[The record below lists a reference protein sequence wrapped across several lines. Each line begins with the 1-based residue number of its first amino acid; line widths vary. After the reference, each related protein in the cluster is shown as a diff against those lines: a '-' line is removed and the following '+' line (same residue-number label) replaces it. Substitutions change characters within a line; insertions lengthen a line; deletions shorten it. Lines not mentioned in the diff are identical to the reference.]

1 MAKLSAHGT
10 ELYRYL
16 SPKTGALISV
26 RSDGVILRKRI
37 FGTWRRYSHKNP
49 SLTLEEWKELKREH
63 YEALPAWCRGV
74 RGFPSQAEL
83 ERWQMDGACD
93 VVDGSAAYEPDYRGT
108 PGNDVNAV
116 CQDSHGPSWLV
127 ALHLI

>member
-16 SPKTGALISV
+16 SPKSGCLISV
-26 RSDGVILRKRI
+26 RSDGTLLRRQI
-37 FGTWRRYSHKNP
+37 FGTWHLYAKKVD
-49 SLTLEEWKELKREH
+49 SLTLEQWKDLKRQR
-63 YEALPAWCRGV
+63 YEELPPWCRGV
-74 RGFPSQAEL
+74 RGFPSQAQL
-83 ERWQMDGACD
+83 EAWQLDGACD

-108 PGNDVNAV
+108 PENDVNAV

-127 ALHLI
+127 ALKLI